1 MDFAYDFGPGSQAF
15 LARGEVRATQ
25 MTQAEWILKEA
36 WSSVTKKKGE
46 QMLGRMIINVGLI
59 N

>member
-1 MDFAYDFGPGSQAF
+1 
-15 LARGEVRATQ
+15 

-46 QMLGRMIINVGLI
+46 QMLGRKIINVGLI